1 MSADDNIKTIMAM
14 YEAFGRGD
22 VGAILGALTDD
33 VDWAADTSS
42 TAAPWYGERHG
53 KQEVGSFFQAFAS
66 SMDVEEFTPLTY
78 ATNDDSV
85 LAVVRCRA
93 KSRASGKSID
103 MNLHHYFRFTD
114 DKVSYYRGT
123 EDTAQTVAVLHG

>member
-1 MSADDNIKTIMAM
+1 MSIDDNIKTVEAM

-22 VGAILGALTDD
+22 LAAILDSVTED

-42 TAAPWYGERHG
+42 SAAPWYGVRHG
-53 KQEVGSFFQAFAS
+53 KQEVASFFQAFGS
-66 SMDVEEFTPLTY
+66 TMEVEEFTPLTY

-93 KSRASGKSID
+93 KSRATGKSID
-103 MNLHHYFRFTD
+103 MNLHHYFRFSG